1 MPRCLI
7 AKKWKAYPWL
17 DRTEDTSNQQ
27 QQQEQSAPNSPRELE
42 ELHLKSRRSTLDDD
56 EEIDVVG
63 DKFLIKLEK
72 QRTTADAAA
81 AAAAAA
87 TSSEAATSHSSNSSN
102 MEASATTTTSKCWGP
117 SSPTAGTTAPS
128 PPPHSPEAA
137 TRVAGNVY
145 NGKLALGKVG
155 KSENTAPVS
164 EAGMVEIEMGRT

>member
-81 AAAAAA
+81 AAA
-87 TSSEAATSHSSNSSN
+87 TSSEAATSHINDSDYVRPISISTTP
-102 MEASATTTTSKCWGP
+102 ASLAGAVFSDF
-117 SSPTAGTTAPS
+117 PTFPRANLP
-128 PPPHSPEAA
+128 
-137 TRVAGNVY
+137 
-145 NGKLALGKVG
+145 L
-155 KSENTAPVS
+155 
-164 EAGMVEIEMGRT
+164 

>member
-17 DRTEDTSNQQ
+17 DRTEDNTSQQ
-27 QQQEQSAPNSPRELE
+27 QQHQSATNSSRDLE
-42 ELHLKSRRSTLDDD
+42 ELHLKSRRSTLDED

-81 AAAAAA
+81 ATAAAAAA
-87 TSSEAATSHSSNSSN
+87 TSSEAATSHSSSSSSN
-102 MEASATTTTSKCWGP
+102 MEAATTTTSKCWGP

-145 NGKLALGKVG
+145 NGKFAPGKVG
-155 KSENTAPVS
+155 KVQGELGNRK
-164 EAGMVEIEMGRT
+164 IQRGRT

>member
-17 DRTEDTSNQQ
+17 DRTEDNTSQQ
-27 QQQEQSAPNSPRELE
+27 QHQSATNSSRDLE
-42 ELHLKSRRSTLDDD
+42 ELHLKSRRSTLDED

-81 AAAAAA
+81 ATAAAAAA
-87 TSSEAATSHSSNSSN
+87 TSSEAATSHSSSSSSN
-102 MEASATTTTSKCWGP
+102 MEASTTTTSKCWGP

-145 NGKLALGKVG
+145 NGKFAPGKARKVQGELGNRK
-155 KSENTAPVS
+155 
-164 EAGMVEIEMGRT
+164 IQRGRT